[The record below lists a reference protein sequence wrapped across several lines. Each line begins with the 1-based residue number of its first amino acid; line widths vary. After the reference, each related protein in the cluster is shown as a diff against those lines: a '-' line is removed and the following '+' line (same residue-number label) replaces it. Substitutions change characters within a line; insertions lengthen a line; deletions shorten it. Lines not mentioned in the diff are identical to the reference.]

1 MIRTFIQTREFSRN
15 WDELGFDDEDLRMLE
30 LDIMNNPQKYPVM
43 KGTGGLRKARISLDN
58 KGKSK
63 GARAN
68 ASIYH
73 FERSICTFTRIKSQK
88 NDICSWNDDFGFLC
102 YCDLYTQR

>member
-63 GARAN
+63 GASA
-68 ASIYH
+68 
-73 FERSICTFTRIKSQK
+73 
-88 NDICSWNDDFGFLC
+88 
-102 YCDLYTQR
+102 

>member
-43 KGTGGLRKARISLDN
+43 KGAGGLRKTL
-58 KGKSK
+58 G
-63 GARAN
+63 G
-68 ASIYH
+68 
-73 FERSICTFTRIKSQK
+73 
-88 NDICSWNDDFGFLC
+88 GF
-102 YCDLYTQR
+102 DE

>member
-43 KGTGGLRKARISLDN
+43 KGTGGLRKTL
-58 KGKSK
+58 G
-63 GARAN
+63 G
-68 ASIYH
+68 
-73 FERSICTFTRIKSQK
+73 
-88 NDICSWNDDFGFLC
+88 GF
-102 YCDLYTQR
+102 DE